1 MIISLEII
9 QTNICPVIPT
19 RSSIII
25 HADMCPEV
33 LVDAELVDL
42 QFDVVKC

>member
-9 QTNICPVIPT
+9 KTTPSLVVIVD
-19 RSSIII
+19 
-25 HADMCPEV
+25 ADMYTEV

-42 QFDVVKC
+42 QFDVVK